1 MNYRLTADDISP
13 PRPLDRSPWWRST
26 LTEDVG
32 NCFIDQLK
40 FDDGLTLSYA
50 QYDSRH
56 DLLETRASDRSG
68 RALTITL
75 ALEGCASTIGADGR
89 RFDFISG
96 YSTIAAFA
104 GTQGKRRVPA
114 DQVVRQLRLIAEEP
128 LLHRYGLEGVLD
140 GVNNEQ
146 SVQSLFFGK
155 FGGLTQRL
163 TDSFDHLRRHDGS
176 LLDLQI
182 VALGLLSEQ
191 TRPFA
196 KQRAVMDK
204 VRASDQDKML
214 AARDIMMSQYDHPLT
229 IAYLCTRVGT
239 NEFKLKQ
246 GFRELF
252 GTSPHRMLTDI
263 RMQKAWELLE
273 TGLYVSTVAYK
284 VGYQHLSSFSA
295 AFERYY
301 GRTPKSVTKSTS

>member
-1 MNYRLTADDISP
+1 M
-13 PRPLDRSPWWRST
+13 
-26 LTEDVG
+26 
-32 NCFIDQLK
+32 
-40 FDDGLTLSYA
+40 
-50 QYDSRH
+50 
-56 DLLETRASDRSG
+56 
-68 RALTITL
+68 
-75 ALEGCASTIGADGR
+75 
-89 RFDFISG
+89 
-96 YSTIAAFA
+96 
-104 GTQGKRRVPA
+104 
-114 DQVVRQLRLIAEEP
+114 
-128 LLHRYGLEGVLD
+128 LHRYGLEGVLD